1 MRLNQKHS
9 RGLYDDRRELDADSI
24 IAAQSPAGAAL
35 AAAAVIVLMT
45 LASMLLAS
53 MFARIFPWMVL
64 IQGALIGLV
73 IRRWGRGF
81 DWRFAVLGAV
91 AAFFGAYIGN
101 FLIAASVAAD
111 QLHISTVSV
120 ILNMSEFTLGTYFGE
135 DVSPADHIF
144 AVFAAAFGAFFA
156 RRQLS
161 RDEYRA
167 IRSTSQAAKQ
177 E

>member
-9 RGLYDDRRELDADSI
+9 RNLYEDRRELDADSI
-24 IAAQSPAGAAL
+24 IATQSLPGAVV
-35 AAAAVIVLMT
+35 AAAVVIILMT

-53 MFARIFPWMVL
+53 LFARIFPWMVL
-64 IQGALIGLV
+64 IQGALVGLV

-91 AAFFGAYIGN
+91 AAFFGAYLGN

-111 QLHISTVSV
+111 QLHISAVSV
-120 ILNMSEFTLGTYFGE
+120 ILSMSEFTLGTYFAE
-135 DVSPADHIF
+135 DVGPADHIF

-167 IRSTSQAAKQ
+167 IRSTSHRAKQ